1 MANNHP
7 ESRSMSTPTPPFSFG
22 DDQSDTPLIHLFYE
36 CVLQEQG
43 RDTEAYR
50 YEIACSI
57 TYPVVSSHLS
67 LRVTSQ
73 NTYRKS
79 AAKAISFTSHEAG
92 ATAYIE
98 LFEAEQ
104 LEVRVIVYEGV
115 YSKAIY
121 VARKQAL
128 VEEYR
133 RHVISKID
141 RIPE

>member
-1 MANNHP
+1 
-7 ESRSMSTPTPPFSFG
+7 MSATPPPFSQG
-22 DDQSDTPLIHLFYE
+22 DDQPLIHLFYE
-36 CVLQEQG
+36 CVLQDQG
-43 RDTEAYR
+43 RDTEAYH

-67 LRVTSQ
+67 LQVTSQ

-98 LFEAEQ
+98 LSEAEQ
-104 LEVRVIVYEGV
+104 LEVRVVAYEGV

-121 VARKQAL
+121 IARKQELLA
-128 VEEYR
+128 EYT
-133 RHVISKID
+133 RHVVSKIE
-141 RIPE
+141 RIPA